1 MIMKRIL
8 ISISLLLAF
17 TQGMFAGQPLD
28 YESDPQI
35 VERRHCHAM
44 ENYFNDFL
52 NLQFDQ
58 IIFEY
63 TSVGPDMKTP
73 VRLTGV
79 ISMNPAVYNKEATPR
94 GLMLYNEFTTA
105 KHRERTSQDEIDD
118 VSFYMNK
125 FENLIAVSADL
136 YGWTLTEDKPQ
147 AYCCPEITAVETID
161 AWDAAM
167 KILQQEGYEYEGL
180 PTFNVGYSSG
190 GFSAMAVQ
198 RYISEKRPD
207 LHFDLT
213 AAGGAPFDIT
223 TVYENYVKTNFTGY
237 KCALPL
243 MMVAYKETYNLP
255 FEYKDVFLP
264 PLGDNIQ
271 EWILSK
277 DYNTWEINEKIGLEA
292 NVDEILTPV
301 ACDYT
306 QGMGRSVY
314 EKFRDNSLCGPWCN
328 WQPDTDTKYFI
339 FHSEGDL
346 YMQYFVGLEMA
357 NYLKKKGCDVMTDFG
372 NWGNHVQYALFAF
385 TLETIL
391 EVETIIKDAT
401 SEEIIDNIDDNMDK
415 IVDIADATDMNGN
428 SGSITTIKP
437 IIEKPNYDPMKYYTL
452 DGREMS
458 GKPQKGIYIHQ
469 GKKQVVR

>member
-1 MIMKRIL
+1 M
-8 ISISLLLAF
+8 
-17 TQGMFAGQPLD
+17 
-28 YESDPQI
+28 
-35 VERRHCHAM
+35 VEHRHCHALKD
-44 ENYFNDFL
+44 YFNDFL

-63 TSVGPDMKTP
+63 TSVGPDLKTP

-79 ISMNPAVYNKEATPR
+79 ISMNPAVYKKERSPR

-118 VSFYMNK
+118 ISLYMNG
-125 FENLIAVSADL
+125 FQDLIAVSADL

-147 AYCCPEITAVETID
+147 TYCCPEVIGVETID

-167 KILQQEGYEYEGL
+167 TILQQEGYEYEDL
-180 PTFNVGYSSG
+180 PLFNVGYSSG
-190 GFSAMAVQ
+190 GFSAIAVQ
-198 RYISEKRPD
+198 KYISETRPD
-207 LHFDLT
+207 ISFKLT

-255 FEYKDVFLP
+255 FDYKDVFLP

-277 DYNTWEINEKIGLEA
+277 DYNTWEINERIGLDA
-292 NVDEILTPV
+292 NVDDILTPA

-306 QGMGRSVY
+306 QGMGRTIY
-314 EKFRDNSLCGPWCN
+314 EKFRDNSLCGPWCD

-346 YMQYFVGLEMA
+346 YMHYFVGLEMS
-357 NYLKKKGCDVMTDFG
+357 NYLKKKGCNVVTDFG
-372 NWGNHVQYALFAF
+372 NWGNHVEYALFAF

-391 EVETIIKDAT
+391 EIELAIRDGM
-401 SEEIIDNIDDNMDK
+401 SDDIIDNVEENMDK
-415 IVDIADATDMNGN
+415 ITALGEAAAGEGFGDMT
-428 SGSITTIKP
+428 ITNIKSVSE
-437 IIEKPNYDPMKYYTL
+437 IPNYDPMKYYTL
-452 DGREMS
+452 DGREMQ
-458 GKPQKGIYIHQ
+458 GKPQGGIYIHQ
-469 GKKQVVR
+469 GRKMVLK